1 MVEIYSFEFIREE
14 IIYTIEARIM
24 QFVISSRYLLLPF
37 A

>member
-14 IIYTIEARIM
+14 IIYTTEAPIM

-37 A
+37 E